1 MLSWLVRRVVK
12 DAWFVVVTWAV
23 LAIVLLTAS
32 LGILGGRGL
41 FERLEA
47 GTLSVGG
54 TESAQG
60 DQIISVL
67 SGDGRIVTLM
77 VEGIDISSPEAQ
89 AQVAEA
95 LGPAHTELAS
105 LAGATNVFDPFNVRR
120 SLYAS
125 AVRSFGSDRLDG
137 FLVVVS
143 VDPNGTEVAS
153 PDDQAY
159 AAEVDRIVERVEDRL
174 RQIPGELSSISP
186 QVSGIVSDDA
196 LKTDAVNDQARRD
209 LLPAVLIAVLA
220 PLVMMILILGR
231 VRAAAAPALGALVS
245 LAGSLGILWALSL
258 MMKVQA
264 GTVGV
269 ITAVGLSLSIGYGL
283 LIACRYQEELV
294 SAQREEA
301 LDTGEGEIVAGA
313 HRRPRPGRRSSLLVP
328 AMQAAVSTTGRT
340 MILSGVLVAACMIP
354 LLLMGSDALRAT
366 GLAGIAVVLLCVT
379 VSLTAVPAV
388 LSLLGEAMR
397 RPTILQRATAA
408 LRSPRPGQGA
418 VREEGV
424 FSRLASLIHRLPWV
438 VLVAGAVLLVILAS
452 PARHLHML
460 TSTDD
465 LLPAGSD
472 QQAYRQ
478 MLLEHYPVAGQQEDA
493 AVVIAGTGENVTNF
507 INSKIATTPGV
518 DKIQRTATAGK
529 YTVAYLD
536 LAGPASGGQA
546 EAAVRSLRALEAPA
560 DTWVTGQAASQV
572 DFADAVV
579 RSLLAVGA
587 AMLTVLVMLCLVTGS
602 ILVPVKT
609 LIVNV
614 LSVAASLGMVV
625 WVFQQGHAAGLLGF
639 TPLGGVEAYAVVTAA
654 CAGLGLS
661 TGYSVFSLGR
671 IKERWQEG
679 YDNNRAVELGLQRS
693 GRTLTSMALV
703 MTVVFLGF
711 VTGKTLIVKEAA
723 LILALTVVIDAVV
736 VRVLLL
742 PAAMALLG
750 RWNWWMP
757 RALRQP
763 NGRYGPEPA
772 AAQATA
778 AGAGAGGADAIAAGA
793 AGDAATGAAAAAAAG
808 YAGAAAVVGA
818 GDAEGGRAAHTV
830 QPDAAEPGA
839 AEPADWASAPVEP
852 AAPPDWSDRA
862 GPEAGADASD
872 FDDWQA
878 ASADGSAPVYG
889 SVPDGSPSAP
899 DWQTPDDW
907 AAASDGGPAAP
918 ADESA
923 PVYGSAPIGGP
934 AVPDWQASIDFP
946 GPDGPAAPS
955 DWSVP
960 APADGSVPA
969 GPWAPDQPY
978 EADASQDADRADRDP
993 EGAEWA
999 TGASPAS
1006 ADWSAEPLVAPVDF
1020 SVAADP
1026 LALPDWSISTGPAAA
1041 PGSAPAAEDSAIDD
1055 TLSTS
1060 GPLAT
1065 EDTLATSG
1073 PLATGGPSATD
1084 WSVPTG
1090 PWTPDRP
1097 QEAGVGYGGVGEDD
1111 WDPKGTEQAADDQDR
1126 RYGPNPH
1133 LAADETD
1140 PPWEGRPE

>member
-125 AVRSFGSDRLDG
+125 AVQSFGSDRLDG

-366 GLAGIAVVLLCVT
+366 GLAGIAVVLVCVT

-763 NGRYGPEPA
+763 NGRYGPEPT

-778 AGAGAGGADAIAAGA
+778 AGAGGADAIAAGA
-793 AGDAATGAAAAAAAG
+793 AGDAATGAAVGAAGTAAGDAGAAGTSDAAAAG
-808 YAGAAAVVGA
+808 AGYAEEDHDAFTGPGAAEPITAA
-818 GDAEGGRAAHTV
+818 G
-830 QPDAAEPGA
+830 PGA
-839 AEPADWASAPVEP
+839 AEPADWAAAPVEP

-889 SVPDGSPSAP
+889 SAPIGSPAVP

-907 AAASDGGPAAP
+907 AAASDGSPAAP

-923 PVYGSAPIGGP
+923 PVYGSAPVGGP

-946 GPDGPAAPS
+946 EPDGPAAPS

-1065 EDTLATSG
+1065 
-1073 PLATGGPSATD
+1073 GGPSATD

-1090 PWTPDRP
+1090 PWTPDQP
-1097 QEAGVGYGGVGEDD
+1097 QEAGAGYGGVGEDD
-1111 WDPKGTEQAADDQDR
+1111 WDPEGTEQATDDQDR

-1140 PPWEGRPE
+1140 PTWEGRPE

>member
-77 VEGIDISSPEAQ
+77 VKDIDISSPETQ

-120 SLYAS
+120 SLYDS
-125 AVRSFGSDRLDG
+125 AAQSFGSDRLDG

-153 PDDQAY
+153 PDDQAH

-196 LKTDAVNDQARRD
+196 LKTDAVDDQARRD

-231 VRAAAAPALGALVS
+231 VRAAAAPILGALVS

-264 GTVGV
+264 GAVGV

-283 LIACRYQEELV
+283 LIACRYQEELA

-340 MILSGVLVAACMIP
+340 MILSGALVAACMIP

-424 FSRLASLIHRLPWV
+424 FSRLASLTHRLPWV

-614 LSVAASLGMVV
+614 LSVAASLGMAV

-763 NGRYGPEPA
+763 NGRYGPEPT

-778 AGAGAGGADAIAAGA
+778 AGAGGADAIAAGA
-793 AGDAATGAAAAAAAG
+793 AGDAATGAAVGAAGTAAGDAGAAGTSDAAAAG
-808 YAGAAAVVGA
+808 AGYAEEDH
-818 GDAEGGRAAHTV
+818 DAFTG
-830 QPDAAEPGA
+830 PGA
-839 AEPADWASAPVEP
+839 AEPADWAAAPVEP
-852 AAPPDWSDRA
+852 AAPPDWSDRT

-889 SVPDGSPSAP
+889 SAPVGSPSVP

-918 ADESA
+918 ADGSA
-923 PVYGSAPIGGP
+923 PVYGSAPIG
-934 AVPDWQASIDFP
+934 S
-946 GPDGPAAPS
+946 PAAPS

-1041 PGSAPAAEDSAIDD
+1041 PGSAPAVEDSAIDD

-1111 WDPKGTEQAADDQDR
+1111 WDPEGTEQAADDQDR
-1126 RYGPNPH
+1126 RYGPNPY

-1140 PPWEGRPE
+1140 PPREGRPE